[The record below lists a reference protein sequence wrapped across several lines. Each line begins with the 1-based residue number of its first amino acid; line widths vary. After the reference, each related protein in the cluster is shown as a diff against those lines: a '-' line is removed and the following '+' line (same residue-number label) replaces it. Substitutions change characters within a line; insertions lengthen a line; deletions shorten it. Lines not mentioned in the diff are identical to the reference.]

1 MMDKLWLWSLR
12 YGTVFLV
19 SCLAVMFWYS
29 ANKSVVIM
37 AEYERRGRENLNEL
51 TQEILDRK
59 KQYEFIVVVNPAHGG
74 RNLGNVVN
82 GLQEKDITLAV
93 GIFLEE
99 LAQGSDIGIFV
110 IRKDD
115 MDISTESRAQLI
127 EAVEPDILLDLH
139 INADPENER
148 TFGTSVIYNEDFYAN
163 HITNAE
169 LADTIERQL
178 VTEIRGKANGIFPD
192 REDKD
197 PLLQTCQVSGVSI
210 EMGYLTNGAEAA
222 LLGREDYQR
231 KLAQGLYQGILQV
244 REEMSK

>member
-93 GIFLEE
+93 GIFWRSLLRE
-99 LAQGSDIGIFV
+99 V
-110 IRKDD
+110 ILVFL
-115 MDISTESRAQLI
+115 SF
-127 EAVEPDILLDLH
+127 
-139 INADPENER
+139 ER
-148 TFGTSVIYNEDFYAN
+148 MTW
-163 HITNAE
+163 
-169 LADTIERQL
+169 
-178 VTEIRGKANGIFPD
+178 IFPL
-192 REDKD
+192 K
-197 PLLQTCQVSGVSI
+197 
-210 EMGYLTNGAEAA
+210 AEH
-222 LLGREDYQR
+222 
-231 KLAQGLYQGILQV
+231 
-244 REEMSK
+244 S

>member
-148 TFGTSVIYNEDFYAN
+148 TFGTSVIYN
-163 HITNAE
+163 
-169 LADTIERQL
+169 
-178 VTEIRGKANGIFPD
+178 
-192 REDKD
+192 
-197 PLLQTCQVSGVSI
+197 
-210 EMGYLTNGAEAA
+210 
-222 LLGREDYQR
+222 
-231 KLAQGLYQGILQV
+231 
-244 REEMSK
+244 